1 MVQRY
6 GLKLSRRLSVGP
18 LRLTQDNFQTILE
31 KEEPLVAE
39 KSIATPTSTT
49 PPGGEPREMK
59 LRIDES
65 EMLSAY
71 ANTIRS
77 YSTQDEVFLDF
88 GMNLPVPGKPDEI
101 IFRVKQQ
108 SILNWRTTKRLALS
122 LSSLIRQHEERFG
135 EIDAVAKPK
144 SAD

>member
-1 MVQRY
+1 M
-6 GLKLSRRLSVGP
+6 
-18 LRLTQDNFQTILE
+18 
-31 KEEPLVAE
+31 AE
-39 KSIATPTSTT
+39 KSAVTSEATNPTQA
-49 PPGGEPREMK
+49 GGTREVK

-65 EMLSAY
+65 EMISAY

-108 SILNWRTTKRLALS
+108 SVLNWRTAKRLALS
-122 LSSLIRQHEERFG
+122 LSNIIRQHEERYG
-135 EIDAVAKPK
+135 EIDPAPKPK
-144 SAD
+144 SDA